1 MPESPDPI
9 DLHVGQTV
17 RATRINAGMTQ
28 AQLADAIGVRF
39 QQVQKYETGLNRF
52 SASRLKRAAD
62 FLSVPV
68 SHFFRGLEDG
78 ESNISCVFTDPSA
91 LRLACMIVK
100 LPENTRE
107 GIERMIE
114 AISPKAA

>member
-1 MPESPDPI
+1 MSESPDPI

-28 AQLADAIGVRF
+28 AQLAEAIGVRF

-62 FLSVPV
+62 FLCVPV

-78 ESNISCVFTDPSA
+78 ESGISCVFTDAAA
-91 LRLACMIVK
+91 LRLASMIVK
-100 LPENTRE
+100 LPAHTRE
-107 GIERMIE
+107 GIERMIDT
-114 AISPKAA
+114 ISTNAA